1 VILAEDVRVSS
12 TDKKVPGDL
21 PVEADQATAA
31 SNALHASPEIL
42 PPVPR
47 IRLCDIVAWKFGR
60 EKSMSIVER
69 VEKDLVAALKAQE
82 ALKLSVL
89 RMMKAALMNKKVEL
103 GKVVDDSEALAVLR
117 TLAKQRRE
125 SVEAF
130 RKGGRDDLASKEEAE
145 IKIVEAY
152 LPAAASEEEIDAA
165 VAAAIAETGAST
177 AKDMGKAMKTAMAKL
192 AGKNADGKRVSEKV
206 RAKLGA

>member
-1 VILAEDVRVSS
+1 M
-12 TDKKVPGDL
+12 P
-21 PVEADQATAA
+21 
-31 SNALHASPEIL
+31 
-42 PPVPR
+42 
-47 IRLCDIVAWKFGR
+47 
-60 EKSMSIVER
+60 IVER

-103 GKVVDDSEALAVLR
+103 GKSVDDAEALAVLR

-130 RKGGRDDLASKEEAE
+130 RKGGRDDLADKEEAE

-152 LPAAASEEEIDAA
+152 LPAAASDEEIDAA
-165 VAAAIAETGAST
+165 VVAAIAETGAST
-177 AKDMGKAMKTAMAKL
+177 AKDMGKAMKAVMAKL

>member
-1 VILAEDVRVSS
+1 M
-12 TDKKVPGDL
+12 P
-21 PVEADQATAA
+21 
-31 SNALHASPEIL
+31 
-42 PPVPR
+42 
-47 IRLCDIVAWKFGR
+47 
-60 EKSMSIVER
+60 IVEK

-103 GKVVDDSEALAVLR
+103 GKAVDDPEALAVLR

-130 RKGGRDDLASKEEAE
+130 RKGGRDDLADKEEAE

-177 AKDMGKAMKTAMAKL
+177 AKDMGKAMKAAMAKL

>member
-1 VILAEDVRVSS
+1 MA
-12 TDKKVPGDL
+12 
-21 PVEADQATAA
+21 
-31 SNALHASPEIL
+31 
-42 PPVPR
+42 
-47 IRLCDIVAWKFGR
+47 
-60 EKSMSIVER
+60 IVEK
-69 VEKDLVAALKAQE
+69 VGEDLVAALKAQD

-103 GKVVDDSEALAVLR
+103 GKAVDDSEALAVLR

-130 RKGGRDDLASKEEAE
+130 RKGGRHDLADKEEAE

-152 LPAAASEEEIDAA
+152 LPAAASDVEIEVA
-165 VAAAIAETGAST
+165 VEAAISETGAST
-177 AKDMGKAMKTAMAKL
+177 AKDMGKAMKAAMAKL